1 MSPLTAPP
9 PPHPHTTPT
18 PGQAY
23 RAYQEALI
31 YDPANKVAASRSDAL
46 KLKLGEC
53 SAPHQLVFFCMFMHS
68 GFSAHV
74 RVQTSFPAHVS
85 VHSCHSFLSM
95 SLQPASQPPA
105 PAAASAPPGLSTPLS
120 HPLPRGCLPLQTA
133 WRSSEAPGWAC
144 STTRVQLSLGLGGCA
159 ELGACRAT
167 LLNNTL
173 AAGQWTG
180 AGWRLLHSEWGLHGC
195 GCRCGRVSS
204 CGGWAISWLARVLAP
219 QSCTPAVQEPQ
230 RLRQWH
236 GPFSSERLEQM
247 SACRTNLHVLHM
259 AGPRRRP
266 VHAVAPGPFLAY

>member
-1 MSPLTAPP
+1 M
-9 PPHPHTTPT
+9 
-18 PGQAY
+18 
-23 RAYQEALI
+23 
-31 YDPANKVAASRSDAL
+31 AASRSDAL

-95 SLQPASQPPA
+95 SLQPASRPPA

-167 LLNNTL
+167 LLNNTRRPANGPAL
-173 AAGQWTG
+173 GGGYFTTNGGCMG
-180 AGWRLLHSEWGLHGC
+180 AGADVGE
-195 GCRCGRVSS
+195 
-204 CGGWAISWLARVLAP
+204 
-219 QSCTPAVQEPQ
+219 
-230 RLRQWH
+230 
-236 GPFSSERLEQM
+236 
-247 SACRTNLHVLHM
+247 
-259 AGPRRRP
+259 
-266 VHAVAPGPFLAY
+266 